1 MGRVEDHEPAAI
13 TRHHPTGA
21 RVFPAY
27 HTPLGQ
33 GTITAHPIDADP
45 DGTRILPG
53 RPMTAAAARGCCT
66 PCWGSLHWPPEHLLA
81 MGDASLA

>member
-1 MGRVEDHEPAAI
+1 MGFVEDHEPAAI
-13 TRHHPTGA
+13 TPQHPTGA

-45 DGTRILPG
+45 DGTRILP
-53 RPMTAAAARGCCT
+53 
-66 PCWGSLHWPPEHLLA
+66 
-81 MGDASLA
+81 